1 MNEVNLWELAV
12 DTTEELNNTYFYAG
26 RPNLTT
32 GELFF
37 MIFCEEVAEQLGI
50 DDFGAIVAILS
61 GRNVLTTRTKPRDA
75 LKGTSYAS
83 RAARRVFPN
92 AKFPFGIQLPTIVG
106 GYPPRTAR
114 ILFTH
119 KLSTFV
125 GRAIPVVGWVILA
138 RDVAD
143 ISFNSVRLYNA
154 IARGEDK
161 LW

>member
-1 MNEVNLWELAV
+1 MKSRYAIMHNKFMVVVRPERGRYCLRSVRTINEGNLRELTM

-26 RPNLTT
+26 RPNLTA
-32 GELFF
+32 GELFI

-83 RAARRVFPN
+83 RAARRVFPK

-106 GYPPRTAR
+106 GYPPPGPRVFFLRTSSA
-114 ILFTH
+114 L
-119 KLSTFV
+119 LSD
-125 GRAIPVVGWVILA
+125 GRYP
-138 RDVAD
+138 
-143 ISFNSVRLYNA
+143 
-154 IARGEDK
+154 
-161 LW
+161 

>member
-1 MNEVNLWELAV
+1 M
-12 DTTEELNNTYFYAG
+12 DTTEDLNNTYFYAG
-26 RPNLTT
+26 RPNLNA
-32 GELFF
+32 GELYF
-37 MIFCEEVAEQLGI
+37 MIFCEEVAKQLGI

-83 RAARRVFPN
+83 KAARRVFPD
-92 AKFPFGIQLPTIVG
+92 AKFPFGIQLPMIVG

-125 GRAIPVVGWVILA
+125 GRAIPVVGRVILA
-138 RDVAD
+138 KDVID
-143 ISFNSVRLYNA
+143 INYNSVRLYNT
-154 IARGEDK
+154 IARGKDK

>member
-1 MNEVNLWELAV
+1 M

-26 RPNLTT
+26 RPNLTA

-50 DDFGAIVAILS
+50 DDIGAIAAILS

-75 LKGTSYAS
+75 IKGTSSAS
-83 RAARRVFPN
+83 RAARRVFPK

-106 GYPPRTAR
+106 GYPPRTVR
-114 ILFTH
+114 ILYTH
-119 KLSTFV
+119 KLSTFI